1 MELEEMYREHARQVY
16 LYLLSLSHDRELSED
31 LTQETFVKASMKIR
45 NFRHESTLSSWLCS
59 IARNL
64 YFDVCRKKKRDPEP
78 TDPLSEDVKDPR
90 DPRIFACLHELP
102 EPYHE
107 ILWLRVYG
115 LLSFA
120 QIGEIFGRSES
131 WSRVMYHRGKCRLK
145 ECWDKESKEES
156 HD

>member
-59 IARNL
+59 IARSL

-78 TDPLSEDVKDPR
+78 TDSLSEDVKDPR
-90 DPRIFACLHELP
+90 DHGSLP
-102 EPYHE
+102 VFMNCRSLTAKSCGSGSMAFCH
-107 ILWLRVYG
+107 LRRLAKSSAAANPG
-115 LLSFA
+115 AASCI
-120 QIGEIFGRSES
+120 IGGNAA
-131 WSRVMYHRGKCRLK
+131 
-145 ECWDKESKEES
+145 
-156 HD
+156 

>member
-78 TDPLSEDVKDPR
+78 TDLLSEDVKDPPGSA
-90 DPRIFACLHELP
+90 DLCL
-102 EPYHE
+102 
-107 ILWLRVYG
+107 
-115 LLSFA
+115 S
-120 QIGEIFGRSES
+120 S
-131 WSRVMYHRGKCRLK
+131 
-145 ECWDKESKEES
+145 
-156 HD
+156 